1 MHVIPRRLSR
11 DEKAKLLGVEI
22 GDAGNR
28 VKPLGRIEETE
39 GGIWKWLLTRFD
51 DGVEHRLLLV
61 AEDPMAFGVWLH
73 TDRHID
79 LLKCKP
85 FRTVPNRLAI
95 TSHEWARI
103 AKAAQENPT
112 EGISHITYHAAPLVR
127 GPRTTS
133 RWVSVAEAA
142 ERMDMS
148 HDGVRKRIR
157 TGQLNA
163 RRIRRGAQYYYEVD
177 MSNAPVQAEMP
188 ITEAPVEPLI
198 APPAPRVT
206 FVEPTP
212 AAVPAPAPTAPAN
225 PTIAMVV
232 RLFERLDTATQAE
245 TLQRLMEITYP

>member
-1 MHVIPRRLSR
+1 MIPRRLSR

-112 EGISHITYHAAPLVR
+112 EGIIHITYHAAPLVR

-163 RRIRRGAQYYYEVD
+163 RRIRRGAQFYYEVD

-188 ITEAPVEPLI
+188 ITEAPVEALI
-198 APPAPRVT
+198 APRVT

-212 AAVPAPAPTAPAN
+212 AVVPAPAPTAPAN

-245 TLQRLMEITYP
+245 TLQRLMEIAYP